1 MVLNMRSFHLCKCD
15 LCVQSRLVQISY
27 TQRRV
32 KQLADINGQYTP
44 NDFAALDKL
53 LSRLHMTPQWM
64 EHLVHCGPMFSL
76 ICSGGFVLDVSR
88 QIAKIISRN

>member
-1 MVLNMRSFHLCKCD
+1 M
-15 LCVQSRLVQISY
+15 QSKLVQTSY

-44 NDFAALDKL
+44 NDFAALDEL

-64 EHLVHCGPMFSL
+64 EHLMHCGSVFSL